1 MLTRWSKIA
10 AFATIKEIQGA
21 ADAFQRAIWEYPSA
35 EMLQEC
41 IDFFSAKR
49 QLIREILKIDT
60 ETKEAPEAET
70 ELAEAAGLPQRLLG
84 MTIRE
89 LVEKFHDLDG
99 IERYVKM
106 LRDLAEADEKD
117 QRVQEH
123 RSNTRDGLMDFIEKR
138 TAFDPEALTKMEELY
153 TAYLDHHGF
162 DRNDAA
168 SGEILSRHRFI
179 RLILET
185 CGQFVS
191 EEVARIDGKPA
202 RCFSGLKL
210 RAPDGLD

>member
-1 MLTRWSKIA
+1 VPEKMLTRWSKIA

-41 IDFFSAKR
+41 IDFFSAKT
-49 QLIREILKIDT
+49 QLIMEILKIDT
-60 ETKEAPEAET
+60 ETKET
-70 ELAEAAGLPQRLLG
+70 EKASDQ
-84 MTIRE
+84 E
-89 LVEKFHDLDG
+89 L
-99 IERYVKM
+99 
-106 LRDLAEADEKD
+106 
-117 QRVQEH
+117 Q
-123 RSNTRDGLMDFIEKR
+123 DFIEKW
-138 TAFDPEALTKMEELY
+138 TVFGPEALVKLEELY

-185 CGQFVS
+185 YSQFVS
-191 EEVARIDGKPA
+191 QKVARIDGKPA
-202 RCFSGLKL
+202 RCLSGLKL
-210 RAPDGLD
+210 RSLEELVETGTA